1 MQQACLKF
9 NGIYK
14 NKAKHDS
21 VACMNNKK
29 ICIAQLL
36 VAMNNIC
43 EQKRRYNGKALFKL
57 CLQHLFQ
64 MYYIPPNKRYFMIR
78 NCLEI

>member
-57 CLQHLFQ
+57 CLQHLFRCIIYRQ
-64 MYYIPPNKRYFMIR
+64 
-78 NCLEI
+78 

>member
-21 VACMNNKK
+21 VACMNKKK

-57 CLQHLFQ
+57 CLKHLFQ
-64 MYYIPPNKRYFMIR
+64 MYYITPYFSFFRAKDIS
-78 NCLEI
+78 

>member
-57 CLQHLFQ
+57 CLKHLFQ
-64 MYYIPPNKRYFMIR
+64 MYYITPYFSFFRAKDIS
-78 NCLEI
+78 